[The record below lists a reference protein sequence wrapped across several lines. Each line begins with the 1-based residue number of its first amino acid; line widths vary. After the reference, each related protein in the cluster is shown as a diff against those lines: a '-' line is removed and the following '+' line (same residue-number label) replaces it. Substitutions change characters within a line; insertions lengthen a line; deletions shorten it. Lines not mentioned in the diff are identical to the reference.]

1 MAEIRNNP
9 HRRLYTTL
17 IPLAL
22 AAAIL
27 AVAVGV
33 ILRWGA
39 GYGSVPTNGAGD
51 EPTWAQRVR
60 QAALLSMRERKYD
73 DAIRLM
79 VTYIAKA
86 PDDVEIRPLLARAY
100 MAKGDNTKAEI
111 IVDQAIQLSP
121 HIAQVLWLKG
131 ELRRLRADGNY
142 MNSFRA
148 AVEQSADVTPDY
160 WAMFGRELL
169 AVNQTPEAAKWLQRA
184 FDNGVKDGP
193 TLAALGEAKLSGKEY
208 AQAREKLEMASV
220 KLPNDPHV
228 SLLLATA
235 CRNLNDLKTAADI
248 VTTTLRSHP
257 SPELY
262 MELGEIRLL
271 QKRPLEAAEAF
282 VEATHFSKFEQR
294 AQAARKAAEI
304 YYKHDLYMDKAVE
317 MIKIAADLRPFDVEI
332 QQLRAKILHAASRP
346 QNP

>member
-1 MAEIRNNP
+1 M
-9 HRRLYTTL
+9 YTTL
-17 IPLAL
+17 VPLGL

-27 AVAVGV
+27 VIAVGY
-33 ILRWGA
+33 ILPRGP
-39 GYGSVPTNGAGD
+39 GRGSPVTNGADG
-51 EPTWAQRVR
+51 ETWAERVNK
-60 QAALLSMRERKYD
+60 AAALSMREHQYD

-79 VTYIAKA
+79 VTYVAKC
-86 PDDVEIRPLLARAY
+86 PDDVEVRPLLAKAY
-100 MAKGDNTKAEI
+100 MAKGDNAEAERV
-111 IVDQAIQLSP
+111 VDQVIWRSP
-121 HIAQVLWLKG
+121 HLAQALWLKG

-142 MNSFRA
+142 MVSFRE
-148 AVEQSADVTPDY
+148 AVEKSTNVTPEY

-193 TLAALGEAKLSGKEY
+193 TLAALGETKLSLKEY
-208 AQAREKLEMASV
+208 AQAREVLEMASV
-220 KLPNDPHV
+220 KRPNDPHV
-228 SLLLATA
+228 WLLLATA

-248 VTTTLRSHP
+248 VTTTLRAHP
-257 SPELY
+257 GPELY

-282 VEATHFSKFEQR
+282 VEATHFTRFDHR

-304 YYKHDLYMDKAVE
+304 YYEHDLYLDKAAE

-332 QQLRAKILHAASRP
+332 KQLRAKILHATSRP
-346 QNP
+346 

>member
-1 MAEIRNNP
+1 MVQTRNNP

-22 AAAIL
+22 AAAIF
-27 AVAVGV
+27 VIAVGV
-33 ILRWGA
+33 VLRWGA
-39 GYGSVPTNGAGD
+39 GYGNVPTNGAGG
-51 EPTWAQRVR
+51 EPTWAEKVR
-60 QAALLSMRERKYD
+60 QAAAMSMREHNYD

-79 VTYIAKA
+79 VAYISKS
-86 PDDVEIRPLLARAY
+86 PDDVEVRPLLARAY

-111 IVDQAIQLSP
+111 VVDQAIQLSP

-148 AVEQSADVTPDY
+148 AVEKSADVTPEY

-169 AVNQTPEAAKWLQRA
+169 AVNQAPEAAKWLQRA

-193 TLAALGEAKLSGKEY
+193 TLAALGEAKLSAKEY
-208 AQAREKLEMASV
+208 AQAREVLEMASV
-220 KLPNDPHV
+220 KRPNDPHV
-228 SLLLATA
+228 ALLLATA

-248 VTTTLRSHP
+248 ATTTLRGHP
-257 SPELY
+257 GPELY
-262 MELGEIRLL
+262 MELGEVRLL

-282 VEATHFSKFEQR
+282 VEATHFSRFEHR

-304 YYKHDLYMDKAVE
+304 YYVHDLYMNKAVE
-317 MIKIAADLRPFDVEI
+317 MIKIAIELRPFDVEI
-332 QQLRAKILHAASRP
+332 KQLRTKILQAASRP